1 MRVHVGNGDRRM
13 RGNLPLN
20 GNGRLHEVRSP
31 EIGTKP
37 FGGSLRAA
45 GGERRARRYCRE
57 KIRIGHDVLRL
68 GYPVV
73 SLQGEDARDVEALIE
88 PAKARTNNRLWLR
101 SCLAASGS
109 PRQAKARGKIVPV
122 INRRLPFVPQAEIDG
137 QSPVE
142 SPFIPEEGASGFLV
156 DGDRRVSCI
165 D

>member
-1 MRVHVGNGDRRM
+1 MPSTAMDLRIIEARQRGIAVIGKELIGAMRVHVGNGDRRM

-101 SCLAASGS
+101 S
-109 PRQAKARGKIVPV
+109 
-122 INRRLPFVPQAEIDG
+122 
-137 QSPVE
+137 
-142 SPFIPEEGASGFLV
+142 
-156 DGDRRVSCI
+156 
-165 D
+165 